1 MVFSGL
7 VTAWRLAGWPTRRS
21 PSSVKATIEGVVR
34 MPSAF
39 SMTFGVLPS
48 MTATHELVVPR
59 SMPMTLPMV
68 LPLKLRQAGRASK
81 RPSEDVSGSSAD
93 PDPAPWIRDSPHF
106 RGLLAHIGG
115 APGPARQA
123 VTKSRGAGHNVYSMV
138 IGPLPHRARPVR

>member
-21 PSSVKATIEGVVR
+21 PSSVNATIEGVVL

-39 SMTFGVLPS
+39 SMTLGFLPS

-68 LPLKLRQAGRASK
+68 LPLKLRQAGRAAW
-81 RPSEDVSGSSAD
+81 RPMGNVGGSSAD
-93 PDPAPWIRDSPHF
+93 PRSSPLDTRFAAFARLTGSYRRAP
-106 RGLLAHIGG
+106 
-115 APGPARQA
+115 
-123 VTKSRGAGHNVYSMV
+123 
-138 IGPLPHRARPVR
+138 RARKSVGHEIASGRAEAFVDGYRAIAGGGEGG